1 MKSSKEMTDSLFDR
15 RDEYMK
21 QQRTRRGLMTA
32 IAGGVGCVALVALV
46 GFGIWGA
53 VNNGMNNP
61 APTISDMKV
70 IWADSSYME
79 VTQNGVSTKLE
90 NAINSFGKD
99 KVFAIL
105 AMPEIDYSFKYQGKT
120 LEELSNA
127 LREEVMLPEK
137 LWQLL
142 KSGDFLKYGEALYTT
157 GTPEGE
163 KWDKALYEQQ
173 INFFGKDLLEK
184 YIVDGQ
190 FLSEKVEQDI
200 EKAEKNNTAQDAYNK
215 AMSAYLEKI
224 ASSVNGSM
232 PSQTVPERNAIIIFL
247 TGDAF
252 SEFKADHSEG
262 WIYDL
267 APKGGNTTQVTVD
280 VMTVNP

>member
-1 MKSSKEMTDSLFDR
+1 
-15 RDEYMK
+15 
-21 QQRTRRGLMTA
+21 MTA

-53 VNNGMNNP
+53 VNNGTNTP
-61 APTISDMKV
+61 APTVSDMKV

-105 AMPEIDYSFKYQGKT
+105 ARPEIDYSFKYQGKT

-142 KSGDFLKYGEALYTT
+142 KLGDFLKYGEALYTT

-163 KWDKALYEQQ
+163 KWDKALYDNQ
-173 INFFGKDLLEK
+173 INFFGRDLLDK

-200 EKAEKNNTAQDAYNK
+200 EKAEKSNTAQDAYNK

-224 ASSVNGSM
+224 ASSVKGSM
-232 PSQTVPERNAIIIFL
+232 PSQTVPERNAIIIFM

-267 APKGGNTTQVTVD
+267 APKGGNTEQIAVD